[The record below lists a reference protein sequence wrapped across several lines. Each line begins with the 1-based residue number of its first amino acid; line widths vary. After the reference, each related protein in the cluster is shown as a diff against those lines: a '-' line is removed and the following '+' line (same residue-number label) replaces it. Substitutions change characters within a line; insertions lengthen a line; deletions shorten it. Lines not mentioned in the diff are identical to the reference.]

1 MRRLRQHV
9 VAVHT
14 ERSTFTRY
22 PEIRSPPVGCSS
34 DVERVSLPFASV
46 GMDTTDVDN
55 DNVCNQVA
63 TSKG

>member
-1 MRRLRQHV
+1 MRRLRQRRPHR
-9 VAVHT
+9 T
-14 ERSTFTRY
+14 EHLHQLY

-55 DNVCNQVA
+55 DNVCKQVA